1 MRIIRFIT
9 IVYFFVFCIGGQGA
23 ISAQDL
29 TDEEILK
36 LLEEQEIE
44 MEPFMDAEKPKPIKS
59 SWKEKEGE
67 IVIDV
72 LELKGMDILDVLKL
86 ISQKSG
92 LNIVASNDVRGKI
105 TIYLKDVNV
114 WDALKIILE
123 TNNLAYEKIG
133 NLIKVIPDKDYE
145 AIYGKKFN
153 DKTQVKIIRLMY
165 ADVAEITPLLEDMKG
180 SIGKLIFDKK
190 SNTIVLM
197 DSPGNLRDME
207 NFIAAADKPVATKIF
222 NLNYAKA
229 EDLQKEIQGLLTEKT
244 GSININTRTNKIVI
258 SDTPVKLEK
267 ISRVI
272 SAFDERH
279 KEVLIQAKIIQVIL
293 SDQFEMGVDL
303 QYLAT
308 TAGLHS
314 LGADSDFSV
323 LSSTDKYGKISV
335 GTLSA
340 DDYIGFIEA
349 LNTIGT
355 TNTLSSPHITALNNE
370 EAKIMVGSTQP
381 YVTTTT
387 TTPASGPTVTAEEI
401 SFIDV
406 GVKLFVT
413 PTIASDGFI
422 TMKIRPEISAINSY
436 LTTAENNTIPIVDTT
451 ESETTVMVKD
461 GSTLI
466 IAGLMK
472 DENIKTVKKIP
483 ILGDIPLLKVLFRS
497 KDDLVRKTETIVFLT
512 PHIISGE
519 ADSYKV
525 TEMPEFF
532 KKKGH

>member
-1 MRIIRFIT
+1 MKTIRFIT
-9 IVYFFVFCIGGQGA
+9 VVLFFVFCIAGRGM
-23 ISAQDL
+23 ISAQED
-29 TDEEILK
+29 
-36 LLEEQEIE
+36 
-44 MEPFMDAEKPKPIKS
+44 PF
-59 SWKEKEGE
+59 
-67 IVIDV
+67 VIDA

-105 TIYLKDVNV
+105 TIYLKDVSV

-133 NLIKVIPDKDYE
+133 NLIKVIPEKDYE
-145 AIYGKKFN
+145 MIYGKRFS
-153 DKTQVKIIRLMY
+153 DKTQVRIIPLTY
-165 ADVAEITPLLEDMKG
+165 SNASELTILLENMRS
-180 SIGKLIFDKK
+180 SIGKIIFDEK
-190 SNTIVLM
+190 SNTIVLI
-197 DSPGNLRDME
+197 DGPSNLNNME
-207 NFIAAADKPVATKIF
+207 DFIKATDKPVSTKIF
-222 NLNYAKA
+222 SLNYAKA
-229 EDLQKEIQGLLTEKT
+229 EDLEKEIKGLLTERT
-244 GSININTRTNKIVI
+244 GTVNINSRTNKIVI
-258 SDTPVKLEK
+258 SDTPVKLER
-267 ISRVI
+267 IEEVI

-308 TAGLHS
+308 NAGSHS
-314 LGADSDFSV
+314 LGADFDFSV
-323 LSSTDKYGKISV
+323 LSATDKYGQISV
-335 GTLSA
+335 GTLAS
-340 DDYIGFIEA
+340 DDYEGFIEI

-370 EAKIMVGSTQP
+370 EAKIMVGTTQP

-387 TTPASGPTVTAEEI
+387 TTPASGPSTTAEAI

-413 PTIASDGFI
+413 PTIGTDDFV
-422 TMKIRPEISAINSY
+422 TMRIRPEISAINTY
-436 LTTAENNTIPIVDTT
+436 LTTSENNEIPIVDTT

-461 GSTLI
+461 GTTII
-466 IAGLMK
+466 IAGLIK
-472 DENIKTVKKIP
+472 DENIETIKKVP
-483 ILGDIPLLKVLFRS
+483 ILGDIPLLNLIFRS

-519 ADSYKV
+519 AESRLV
-525 TEMPEFF
+525 TDMPEFF
-532 KKKGH
+532 KKKGY